1 MIRGIVGM
9 KYRYITGRDNYGKFI
24 QIIKKCR
31 ECPFKEK
38 RSKKRMEA
46 EGYLPEPML
55 ASATMPSTEELAA
68 PILRKH
74 DYRDVKVAEGMTI
87 TIDLEELKEQMK
99 QDFYK
104 SVGIGLHFGA

>member
-1 MIRGIVGM
+1 MGSLSRLS
-9 KYRYITGRDNYGKFI
+9 
-24 QIIKKCR
+24 KKCR

-38 RSKKRMEA
+38 CSKKRMEA

-55 ASATMPSTEELAA
+55 ASDTMPSTQELAA
-68 PILRKH
+68 PVLKQH
-74 DYRDVKVAEGMTI
+74 NYREVKVAEGITI

-104 SVGIGLHFGA
+104 SVGLGLHFGA

>member
-1 MIRGIVGM
+1 MGSLSRLS
-9 KYRYITGRDNYGKFI
+9 KE
-24 QIIKKCR
+24 CR

-38 RSKKRMEA
+38 CSKKRMEA
-46 EGYLPEPML
+46 EGYLPESML
-55 ASATMPSTEELAA
+55 ASATMPLTEELAA
-68 PILRKH
+68 PVLKQH

-104 SVGIGLHFGA
+104 SVGLGLHFGA

>member
-1 MIRGIVGM
+1 MGSLSRLS
-9 KYRYITGRDNYGKFI
+9 
-24 QIIKKCR
+24 KKCR
-31 ECPFKEK
+31 ECTFKEK
-38 RSKKRMEA
+38 CSKKRMEA

-74 DYRDVKVAEGMTI
+74 DYRDVKVTEGMTI
-87 TIDLEELKEQMK
+87 TIDLEELKEKMK

-104 SVGIGLHFGA
+104 SVGFVRHLNIWEELYRWIK

>member
-1 MIRGIVGM
+1 MGSLSRLS
-9 KYRYITGRDNYGKFI
+9 
-24 QIIKKCR
+24 KKCR

-38 RSKKRMEA
+38 CSKKRMEA

-55 ASATMPSTEELAA
+55 DSATMPSIEELAA
-68 PILRKH
+68 PVLKQH
-74 DYRDVKVAEGMTI
+74 DYRNVKVAEGMEI

-104 SVGIGLHFGA
+104 SVGLGLHFGA

>member
-1 MIRGIVGM
+1 MGSLS
-9 KYRYITGRDNYGKFI
+9 KLS
-24 QIIKKCR
+24 KKCR

-38 RSKKRMEA
+38 CSKKRMEA

-55 ASATMPSTEELAA
+55 ASATVPSAGELAA

-74 DYRDVKVAEGMTI
+74 DYRNVKVAENMTI

-104 SVGIGLHFGA
+104 SVGLGLHFGA

>member
-1 MIRGIVGM
+1 MISRGIV
-9 KYRYITGRDNYGKFI
+9 NGKFI
-24 QIIKKCR
+24 QIIKKKCR

-38 RSKKRMEA
+38 CSKKRMEA

>member
-1 MIRGIVGM
+1 MGSLSRLS
-9 KYRYITGRDNYGKFI
+9 KE
-24 QIIKKCR
+24 CR

-38 RSKKRMEA
+38 CSKKRMEA

-74 DYRDVKVAEGMTI
+74 DYRDVKVAESTTI

-99 QDFYK
+99 QDFHK
-104 SVGIGLHFGA
+104 SVGLGLHFGA

>member
-1 MIRGIVGM
+1 MGSLTRLS
-9 KYRYITGRDNYGKFI
+9 
-24 QIIKKCR
+24 KKCR

-38 RSKKRMEA
+38 CSKKRMEA

-55 ASATMPSTEELAA
+55 ASAAMPSIEELAA
-68 PILRKH
+68 PVLKQH
-74 DYRDVKVAEGMTI
+74 DYRNVKVAEGMEI

-104 SVGIGLHFGA
+104 SIGLGLHFGA

>member
-1 MIRGIVGM
+1 MGSLSRLS
-9 KYRYITGRDNYGKFI
+9 KE
-24 QIIKKCR
+24 CR

-38 RSKKRMEA
+38 CSKKRMEA

-74 DYRDVKVAEGMTI
+74 DYRDVKVAEG

>member
-1 MIRGIVGM
+1 MGSLSRLS
-9 KYRYITGRDNYGKFI
+9 KE
-24 QIIKKCR
+24 CR

-38 RSKKRMEA
+38 CSKKRMEA

-68 PILRKH
+68 LILRKH
-74 DYRDVKVAEGMTI
+74 DYRDVKVAESTTI

-99 QDFYK
+99 QDFYHFE
-104 SVGIGLHFGA
+104 GNAQALRLHFGA

>member
-1 MIRGIVGM
+1 MGSLSRLSKM
-9 KYRYITGRDNYGKFI
+9 
-24 QIIKKCR
+24 CR

-38 RSKKRMEA
+38 CSKKRMNE
-46 EGYLPEPML
+46 ERYLPEPML
-55 ASATMPSTEELAA
+55 ASATIPSTEELAA

-74 DYRDVKVAEGMTI
+74 DYRNVKVAENTTI

-104 SVGIGLHFGA
+104 SVGFGLHFGA

>member
-1 MIRGIVGM
+1 
-9 KYRYITGRDNYGKFI
+9 
-24 QIIKKCR
+24 
-31 ECPFKEK
+31 
-38 RSKKRMEA
+38 MEA

-55 ASATMPSTEELAA
+55 ASASMPSSAELAS

-74 DYRDVKVAEGMTI
+74 DYRDVKVAESTTI

-104 SVGIGLHFGA
+104 SVGLGLHFGA